1 MCSHQTRPCVKTDAG
16 QERGESPT
24 NEKSG
29 GGRYQGEQ
37 SADFSSRGKVAER
50 KCGLCFEQGG
60 SRVEEEK

>member
-1 MCSHQTRPCVKTDAG
+1 MHHVQSPDQTVCKNRCRP
-16 QERGESPT
+16 SPA